1 MIERVAKATL
11 LALYQLTIVIGIVL
25 MPVAVALQRT
35 LGRAPRFTGLS
46 SASIERTKRRSDGS
60 TLAETQYLASN
71 SRVPIAALEY
81 RKLGHLYVAGL

>member
-35 LGRAPRFTGLS
+35 LGRAPPLHRF
-46 SASIERTKRRSDGS
+46 IERVDRTY
-60 TLAETQYLASN
+60 ETA
-71 SRVPIAALEY
+71 V
-81 RKLGHLYVAGL
+81 